1 MSETPN
7 IEDEIAK
14 LSTLISEAREL
25 VTTDHVIDLGN
36 FSTRVEEFC
45 KLVAANPPED
55 SERINALIEAM
66 VKDLNTLG
74 QEIADQHA
82 KATASLPTDSTDA
95 GNDN

>member
-1 MSETPN
+1 MMSETPN

-14 LSTLISEAREL
+14 LSTLISEAREQ
-25 VTTDHVIDLGN
+25 VTIDHVIDLGD

-55 SERINALIEAM
+55 AERVNALIEAM
-66 VKDLNTLG
+66 VQDLNALG
-74 QEIADQHA
+74 QAIADQHA
-82 KATASLPTDSTDA
+82 KATASLSKDA

>member
-1 MSETPN
+1 MMSEPPD
-7 IEDEIAK
+7 IENEIAK

-25 VTTDHVIDLGN
+25 VATDHVIDLGD

-45 KLVAANPPED
+45 KLIAANPPED
-55 SERINALIEAM
+55 AEGANALIEAM
-66 VKDLNTLG
+66 VRDLNTLG

-82 KATASLPTDSTDA
+82 KASAALSKDA

>member
-1 MSETPN
+1 MMSETPN

-14 LSTLISEAREL
+14 LSTLISEAREQII
-25 VTTDHVIDLGN
+25 TDHVIDLGD

-45 KLVAANPPED
+45 KLIAANPPED
-55 SERINALIEAM
+55 AVRVNALIEAM
-66 VKDLNTLG
+66 VQDLTTLG

-82 KATASLPTDSTDA
+82 QASAFLSKDA

>member
-1 MSETPN
+1 MMSETPN

-25 VTTDHVIDLGN
+25 ISTDHVIDLGN
-36 FSTRVEEFC
+36 FSTKVEEFC
-45 KLVAANPPED
+45 QLVAANPPED
-55 SERINALIEAM
+55 AERVNALIEAM
-66 VKDLNTLG
+66 VQDLNTLG

-82 KATASLPTDSTDA
+82 KASASLSKDA

>member
-14 LSTLISEAREL
+14 LSTLISEAREQI
-25 VTTDHVIDLGN
+25 TTDHVIDLGD
-36 FSTRVEEFC
+36 FATRIEEFC

-55 SERINALIEAM
+55 AERVNALIEAM
-66 VKDLNTLG
+66 IQDLNTLG
-74 QEIADQHA
+74 QAIADQHA
-82 KATASLPTDSTDA
+82 KASAALSKDA

>member
-1 MSETPN
+1 MMSETPN

-25 VTTDHVIDLGN
+25 ISTDYVIDLGD

-45 KLVAANPPED
+45 QLVATNPPED
-55 SERINALIEAM
+55 AERVNALIEAM
-66 VKDLNTLG
+66 VQDLNTLG
-74 QEIADQHA
+74 REISDQHA
-82 KATASLPTDSTDA
+82 KVSAAISKDA